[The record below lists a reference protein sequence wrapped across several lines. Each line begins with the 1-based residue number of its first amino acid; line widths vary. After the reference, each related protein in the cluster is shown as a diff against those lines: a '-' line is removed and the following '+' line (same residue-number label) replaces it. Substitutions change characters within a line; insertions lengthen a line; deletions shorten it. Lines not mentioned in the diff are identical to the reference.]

1 MSDYIDRQTAIDAV
15 SSMFAPTPTQK
26 DMVEDCLE
34 IIENLPSVEVE
45 PVIHCIDY
53 ITDEIAKKII
63 EEANKACSNCQEWVC
78 DECEYRHWRNRG

>member
-1 MSDYIDRQTAIDAV
+1 MSDYIDRQAAINALCKVWCGSGYCGISCDDVKA
-15 SSMFAPTPTQK
+15 
-26 DMVEDCLE
+26 
-34 IIENLPSVEVE
+34 IEQLPSVGVE